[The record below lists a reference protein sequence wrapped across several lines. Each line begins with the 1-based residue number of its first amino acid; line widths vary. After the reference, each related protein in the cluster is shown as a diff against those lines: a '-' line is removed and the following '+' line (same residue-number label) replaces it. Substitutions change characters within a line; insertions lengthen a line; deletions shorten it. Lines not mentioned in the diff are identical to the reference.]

1 MRVAVI
7 AGWYPS
13 EDDPVNGVFVRE
25 QALAVALQH
34 DVSVV
39 ADDPSPARGL
49 APFRLIERDEDGLRT
64 IRVIHRRPGMR
75 WLGSLTFLLG
85 VLAAV
90 WRLARRGERPDVLHA
105 HVYAAGLSAVAA
117 GRLVGAP
124 VVITEHLSLFR
135 LGAVNGLDR
144 IVARLAFA
152 GADLV
157 SPVSDEL
164 AGHLV
169 RAGYRPRRM
178 EVVPNVVDTHRFHP
192 GDPEGAPAGRRL
204 LSVGR
209 LSQVK
214 GTDVLLEAMAV
225 IHPARPDVTLEIIGD
240 GPDRAAYEARAREL
254 GLGDAVA
261 FRGNR
266 PPDEVAA
273 AMRSADLLLLPSR
286 TENLPCVAIEAA
298 ASGLRVIASD
308 VGGTSEVVSPDVG
321 LLVPAE
327 DPATLAAATL
337 EALDHGAD
345 AYDGGAA
352 ARLAGERFG
361 AEAVARRWMQLYRTL
376 PRRRRRLPS
385 LSSRR

>member
-13 EDDPVNGVFVRE
+13 ENDRVNGVFVRE
-25 QALAVALQH
+25 HALAVALQH
-34 DVSVV
+34 DVTVI
-39 ADDPSPARGL
+39 ADESSPARGL
-49 APFRLIERDEDGLRT
+49 APFRLVERDEEGLRT
-64 IRVIHRRPGMR
+64 IRVVHRRPWMR
-75 WLGSLTFLLG
+75 KLGSLTFALG
-85 VLAAV
+85 VLVAV
-90 WRLARRGERPDVLHA
+90 RRLARRGERPDVLHA

-117 GRLVGAP
+117 GRLIGAP

-135 LGAVNGLDR
+135 LGRVTGLDR
-144 IVARLAFA
+144 IVAKLAFA

-164 AGHLV
+164 AGHLLS
-169 RAGYRPRRM
+169 AGYRARRI
-178 EVVPNVVDTHRFHP
+178 EVVPNVVDTRRFHP
-192 GDPEGAPAGRRL
+192 GERESGHAGLRL

-209 LSQVK
+209 PSPVK

-225 IHPARPDVTLEIIGD
+225 IHPARPGITLEIIGD
-240 GPDRAAYEARAREL
+240 GPDRAAYEARALEL
-254 GLGDAVA
+254 GLGDAVR
-261 FRGNR
+261 FRGSR

-273 AMRSADLLLLPSR
+273 AMREADLLLLPSR

-321 LLVPAE
+321 VLVPAE

-337 EALDHGAD
+337 EALDDGAG
-345 AYDGGAA
+345 AYDAGTA
-352 ARLAGERFG
+352 ARLARERFG
-361 AEAVARRWMQLYRTL
+361 AEAVARRWTELYRSL
-376 PRRRRRLPS
+376 PRRRRRRTSP
-385 LSSRR
+385 SSRL

>member
-1 MRVAVI
+1 MRVAVV

-13 EDDPVNGVFVRE
+13 EDDPVNGIFVRE
-25 QALAVALQH
+25 HALALALAH
-34 DVSVV
+34 DVTVI
-39 ADDPSPARGL
+39 ADDTAPARGL
-49 APFRLIERDEDGLRT
+49 APFRLVERDEGGLRT
-64 IRVIHRRPGMR
+64 IRVVHRRPRLGR
-75 WLGSLTFLLG
+75 LGSLTFLLG

-90 WRLARRGERPDVLHA
+90 ARLARSGERPDVLHA

-117 GRLVGAP
+117 GRLVAAP

-135 LGAVNGLDR
+135 LGQVTGLDR
-144 IVARLAFA
+144 VVARLAFA

-169 RAGYRPRRM
+169 RAGYRFRRI
-178 EVVPNVVDTHRFHP
+178 EVVPNVVDTGRFHP
-192 GDPEGAPAGRRL
+192 GEAEPARRRL
-204 LSVGR
+204 LTVGR
-209 LSQVK
+209 PSQVK

-225 IHPARPDVTLEIIGD
+225 IHPARPGVTLEIIGD
-240 GPDRAAYEARAREL
+240 GPDRAAYEARARDL
-254 GLGDAVA
+254 GLGDAVR

-266 PPDEVAA
+266 PPEEVAA
-273 AMRSADLLLLPSR
+273 AMREADLLLLPSR

-321 LLVPAE
+321 VLVPAE

-337 EALDHGAD
+337 EALDGAS
-345 AYDGGAA
+345 AYDGDAA
-352 ARLAGERFG
+352 ARLARERYG
-361 AEAVARRWMQLYRTL
+361 ADAVARRWTELYRSL
-376 PRRRRRLPS
+376 PRRRRRRSAPS
-385 LSSRR
+385 SHR